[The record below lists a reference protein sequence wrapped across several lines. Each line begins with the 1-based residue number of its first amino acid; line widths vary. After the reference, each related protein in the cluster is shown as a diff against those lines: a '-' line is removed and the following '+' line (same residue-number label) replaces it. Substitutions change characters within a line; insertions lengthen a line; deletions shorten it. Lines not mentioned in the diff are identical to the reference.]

1 MITEQQLVIRSNE
14 LEELLGDPSLKTVDA
29 RSQYEYERGHL
40 KGAISLPVWLVT
52 ETGPRKIFEKLS
64 ALGINRSG
72 RIVIYGDNSGR
83 DAARVAWNFLY
94 LGYRAISLLEVEP
107 THSWPTLT
115 ISDLVED
122 KKQGPSQNDTFTPN
136 TKIAA
141 SHNLVREFAE
151 ESKPSAPVLVDAR
164 ERVDFLEGHLL
175 RAQNIPWNIVPKIS
189 SLRDLTQFSRIV
201 EQRNIQRDKEI
212 IIYDDSRGL
221 FAALFFFAFQM
232 IGFESV
238 KLCSQSFREL
248 KEALLPI
255 ESVEDANYRDLLA
268 K

>member
-1 MITEQQLVIRSNE
+1 MTTEQQLVIRSNE
-14 LEELLGDPSLKTVDA
+14 LEELLENPSLKTVDA

-52 ETGPRKIFEKLS
+52 ETSPQKIFEKIS

-94 LGYRAISLLEVEP
+94 LGYRDISLLEVEP

-122 KKQGPSQNDTFTPN
+122 KQQTLSQNDIFTPN
-136 TKIAA
+136 MGIAA
-141 SHNLVREFAE
+141 SQNLVREFAE
-151 ESKPSAPVLVDAR
+151 ENRPSTPVLVDTR
-164 ERVDFLEGHLL
+164 ERVEFLEGHLP
-175 RAQNIPWNIVPKIS
+175 RAQNIPWSIVPEIS
-189 SLRDLTQFSRIV
+189 SLRDLAQFSRIV
-201 EQRNIQRDKEI
+201 ERRNIQRDKEI
-212 IIYDDSRGL
+212 IIYDDSKGL
-221 FAALFFFAFQM
+221 FAALFYFAFQM

-238 KLCSQSFREL
+238 KLCTQSFREL